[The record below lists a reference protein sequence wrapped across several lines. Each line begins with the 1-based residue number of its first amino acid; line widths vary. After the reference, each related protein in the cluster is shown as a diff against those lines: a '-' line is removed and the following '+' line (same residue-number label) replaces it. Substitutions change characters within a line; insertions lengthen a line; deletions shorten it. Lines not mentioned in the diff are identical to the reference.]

1 MLPNVNSHPNVSD
14 FPSNNMHLPAQPMRS
29 SMQIH
34 LVTELGMITYK
45 PKHRLLS
52 PLRVGE
58 ASVYILFIKLQLPGG
73 KVPCEDYTWKAV
85 TSLTEQRQK

>member
-29 SMQIH
+29 SPQIH

-45 PKHRLLS
+45 PKHRLL
-52 PLRVGE
+52 
-58 ASVYILFIKLQLPGG
+58 
-73 KVPCEDYTWKAV
+73 
-85 TSLTEQRQK
+85 